1 MTDFTKPKHVAAIAA
16 DTMTK
21 AVSWIALSCVA
32 WSAVV
37 HASEL
42 QPHPEVSA
50 LAQWLEQRQQAS
62 GVIGVSAALVVD
74 GKVVWM
80 QGLGYADKGAGI
92 AMTPDTQVGIGSVT
106 KTFTALAAM
115 QLQEQGVVDIE
126 RPLSRYLPQFRMRTH
141 GEDLNQV
148 TLKRLITHS
157 AGVPTDV
164 FRDMEADR
172 ASYTDVV
179 KLIDQTALAHSPG
192 TVGLYSNAG
201 YNLLG
206 HALATASGTDYQQLL
221 KQRIFLP
228 LEMTGTG
235 FAMDRQGQPR
245 SKAYGPDGAVATP
258 FELRDI
264 ASGGIYSTAGDLAV
278 YAIALMDAY
287 HGQSSAAVSEK
298 MARAMFTRQTD
309 IPIDTNKKGLGWFL
323 FRNDSGFAAYHAG
336 STFYSNAALVLI
348 PERKAAAIILANT
361 VGSDALCEQFAF
373 RWLESHG
380 LAAADIVPE
389 PLGAPASEP
398 RASRGRHAG
407 YYAQK
412 NGYAKVSITSDGL
425 SIRRGTDTVQATERS
440 PGAFV
445 VETAGEANGDVY
457 YFRDVGPYHVLF
469 WRRGVREQQQGYR
482 IAAKSID
489 AAWAKR
495 IGEYRLFGYSLPGF
509 EKLLGAEV
517 ALQDDGLPILRITYY
532 TGTFVYPLVPLSR
545 DEARTGGLGPSMTGD
560 SVSFAADAKGEVMTY
575 LGLSFRR
582 VDRVAITPRLQAFG
596 YENAWNLFDGSP

>member
-42 QPHPEVSA
+42 QPHPEVST

-179 KLIDQTALAHSPG
+179 KLVGQTALAHSPG

-206 HALATASGTDYQQLL
+206 HALATASGPTL
-221 KQRIFLP
+221 
-228 LEMTGTG
+228 
-235 FAMDRQGQPR
+235 
-245 SKAYGPDGAVATP
+245 
-258 FELRDI
+258 
-264 ASGGIYSTAGDLAV
+264 
-278 YAIALMDAY
+278 
-287 HGQSSAAVSEK
+287 SSS
-298 MARAMFTRQTD
+298 
-309 IPIDTNKKGLGWFL
+309 
-323 FRNDSGFAAYHAG
+323 
-336 STFYSNAALVLI
+336 
-348 PERKAAAIILANT
+348 
-361 VGSDALCEQFAF
+361 
-373 RWLESHG
+373 
-380 LAAADIVPE
+380 
-389 PLGAPASEP
+389 
-398 RASRGRHAG
+398 
-407 YYAQK
+407 
-412 NGYAKVSITSDGL
+412 
-425 SIRRGTDTVQATERS
+425 
-440 PGAFV
+440 
-445 VETAGEANGDVY
+445 
-457 YFRDVGPYHVLF
+457 
-469 WRRGVREQQQGYR
+469 
-482 IAAKSID
+482 
-489 AAWAKR
+489 
-495 IGEYRLFGYSLPGF
+495 
-509 EKLLGAEV
+509 
-517 ALQDDGLPILRITYY
+517 
-532 TGTFVYPLVPLSR
+532 
-545 DEARTGGLGPSMTGD
+545 
-560 SVSFAADAKGEVMTY
+560 
-575 LGLSFRR
+575 
-582 VDRVAITPRLQAFG
+582 
-596 YENAWNLFDGSP
+596 

>member
-42 QPHPEVSA
+42 QPHPEVST

-179 KLIDQTALAHSPG
+179 KLIGRTALAHRSCSDPQRARCRRTPAVVSPRQSPERESLWRTNGWHPDSARG
-192 TVGLYSNAG
+192 TVPSDTP
-201 YNLLG
+201 
-206 HALATASGTDYQQLL
+206 AT
-221 KQRIFLP
+221 I
-228 LEMTGTG
+228 
-235 FAMDRQGQPR
+235 
-245 SKAYGPDGAVATP
+245 
-258 FELRDI
+258 
-264 ASGGIYSTAGDLAV
+264 
-278 YAIALMDAY
+278 
-287 HGQSSAAVSEK
+287 
-298 MARAMFTRQTD
+298 
-309 IPIDTNKKGLGWFL
+309 
-323 FRNDSGFAAYHAG
+323 
-336 STFYSNAALVLI
+336 
-348 PERKAAAIILANT
+348 
-361 VGSDALCEQFAF
+361 
-373 RWLESHG
+373 
-380 LAAADIVPE
+380 
-389 PLGAPASEP
+389 
-398 RASRGRHAG
+398 
-407 YYAQK
+407 
-412 NGYAKVSITSDGL
+412 
-425 SIRRGTDTVQATERS
+425 
-440 PGAFV
+440 
-445 VETAGEANGDVY
+445 
-457 YFRDVGPYHVLF
+457 
-469 WRRGVREQQQGYR
+469 
-482 IAAKSID
+482 
-489 AAWAKR
+489 
-495 IGEYRLFGYSLPGF
+495 
-509 EKLLGAEV
+509 
-517 ALQDDGLPILRITYY
+517 
-532 TGTFVYPLVPLSR
+532 
-545 DEARTGGLGPSMTGD
+545 
-560 SVSFAADAKGEVMTY
+560 
-575 LGLSFRR
+575 
-582 VDRVAITPRLQAFG
+582 
-596 YENAWNLFDGSP
+596 